1 MIIDLLQNAD
11 RYAASHPAFGRAFA
25 FLRRPELE
33 DLPVGRHDIDG
44 DRLFAIVA
52 RDAAR
57 NRDSAELEV
66 HEKYIDIQL
75 VLAGHD
81 DMGWRPVASCRQP
94 VGTYDADDDIR
105 FFADRPLVW
114 LPVTAGMFAVFFPED
129 GHLPL
134 TGEGIIHKVVVKVAV
149 DGRSPL

>member
-11 RYAASHPAFGRAFA
+11 RYTASHPAFGRAFA
-25 FLRRPELE
+25 FLRRPDLK
-33 DLPVGRHDIDG
+33 DLPVGRHEIDG

-57 NRDSAELEV
+57 RRESAELEV

-81 DMGWRPVASCRQP
+81 DMGWRPVAQCQQP
-94 VGTYDADDDIR
+94 VGGYDADEDIG

-149 DGRSPL
+149 DGRSSR